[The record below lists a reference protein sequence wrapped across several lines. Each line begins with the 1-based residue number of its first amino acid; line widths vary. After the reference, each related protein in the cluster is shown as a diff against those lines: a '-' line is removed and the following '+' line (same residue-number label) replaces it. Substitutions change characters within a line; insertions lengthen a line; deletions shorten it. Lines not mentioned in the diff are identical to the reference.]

1 MDFWIRVAS
10 LLRRRWVVVPAVLAA
25 LTMGLA
31 AFLATPKSYESTA
44 TMVLTTTE
52 FGGTESRDPAAPTD
66 LTNPLLN
73 FSESLRTT
81 SAILIQAMGTEDVAK
96 QLGVRDRKALVVDDG
111 RSNPHL
117 LGLNGP
123 FVFISVKSSA
133 PDQARDIVLSAQEL
147 MRGKLSEW
155 QASLGAP
162 KQTYVSLAD
171 VVPAGASELDRSRAT
186 KLSVVAALF
195 GLLLSLDIA
204 YAADRLR
211 ARRQGRGAAGHDDG
225 SGNGTTGEQQ
235 TYTAPAVVHVPP
247 ESDAGAVPAAGQE
260 DDGGGDEPE
269 PHGAPVRVARGRARA
284 PKATGKDAKSASP
297 VVIVPGVADLA
308 LSRARVVT
316 RAESGKV

>member
-25 LTMGLA
+25 LTMGLVA
-31 AFLATPKSYESTA
+31 YLATPKSYESTA

-52 FGGTESRDPAAPTD
+52 FGGTESRDPTAPSD

-81 SAILIQAMGTEDVAK
+81 AAILIQAMGTNDVAK
-96 QLGVRDRKALVVDDG
+96 QLGMRDRKAFVVDDG
-111 RSNPHL
+111 RSNPYL

-133 PDQARDIVLSAQEL
+133 PNQARDIVLSAQDL
-147 MRGKLSEW
+147 MRWKLYEW
-155 QASLGAP
+155 QASLDAP
-162 KQTYVSLAD
+162 ERTYVSLAD
-171 VVPAGASELDRSRAT
+171 VVPVGAPELDRSRAT

-195 GLLLSLDIA
+195 GLLLSLGIA

-211 ARRQGRGAAGHDDG
+211 ARRQGRGAAGPHDELAD
-225 SGNGTTGEQQ
+225 GTTGEAHTQ
-235 TYTAPAVVHVPP
+235 TAPAVVHVPP
-247 ESDAGAVPAAGQE
+247 GSDTGVVPAAGRE
-260 DDGGGDEPE
+260 DDGGDEPE

-284 PKATGKDAKSASP
+284 PQTVGTDAKSAST
-297 VVIVPGVADLA
+297 VVVVPGVADLA

-316 RAESGKV
+316 RAESRKL